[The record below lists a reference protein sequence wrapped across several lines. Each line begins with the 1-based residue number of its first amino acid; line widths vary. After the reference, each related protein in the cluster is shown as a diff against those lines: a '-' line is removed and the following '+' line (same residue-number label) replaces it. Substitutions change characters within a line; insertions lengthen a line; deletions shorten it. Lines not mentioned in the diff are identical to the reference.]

1 MNSEQLTR
9 SEREVALE
17 ICKGLSDKE
26 VAESLFRSYHTVRTE
41 KKAVYRKLGVQKE
54 TELLWAMLCERR
66 EIEFNLSVIRRKGVT
81 LIPKRRH
88 RKHEGAV

>member
-1 MNSEQLTR
+1 MNGEQLTR

-41 KKAVYRKLGVQKE
+41 KKSVYRKLGVQKE

-66 EIEFNLSVIRRKGVT
+66 EIEFNISLIRRRGVT

-88 RKHEGAV
+88 RKHADAV